1 MKLSISIL
9 SLIMCVVACNFSFAS
24 TINVPTDHTN
34 IQAAIDA
41 AVDGDTILIKP
52 GTYTENINFKGKTIV
67 VGSLYLSTEDE
78 SYISS
83 TIIDGGMKGPVVL
96 FENNENRESQ
106 LVGLTIKKTTAQE
119 CKEFTGYSIGGVSPI
134 AHDNKPKLI
143 LIDKNLSKYEKVFAA
158 AGHPYVVFSVTYLEL
173 VKLTNGTVNNI
184 VE

>member
-1 MKLSISIL
+1 MNQ
-9 SLIMCVVACNFSFAS
+9 LINRKAVTKVKNYLNKF
-24 TINVPTDHTN
+24 DEN
-34 IQAAIDA
+34 IELIVLDETARTAIDA
-41 AVDGDTILIKP
+41 ANSL
-52 GTYTENINFKGKTIV
+52 KTK
-67 VGSLYLSTEDE
+67 VGSIVKSLLFKDNDNNYYLCLVSGDKYVSTDK
-78 SYISS
+78 I
-83 TIIDGGMKGPVVL
+83 
-96 FENNENRESQ
+96 SQ

-158 AGHPYVVFSVTYLEL
+158 AGHPYVVFGVTYLEL

>member
-1 MKLSISIL
+1 MND
-9 SLIMCVVACNFSFAS
+9 LINRKTVIKVKNYLNKF
-24 TINVPTDHTN
+24 DQN
-34 IQAAIDA
+34 IELIVLDETARTAIDA
-41 AVDGDTILIKP
+41 ANSLK
-52 GTYTENINFKGKTIV
+52 TE
-67 VGSLYLSTEDE
+67 VGSIVKSLLFKDNDNNYYLCLVSGDKYVSTDK
-78 SYISS
+78 I
-83 TIIDGGMKGPVVL
+83 
-96 FENNENRESQ
+96 SQ

-158 AGHPYVVFSVTYLEL
+158 AGHPYVVFGVTYLEL

>member
-1 MKLSISIL
+1 MND
-9 SLIMCVVACNFSFAS
+9 LINRKAVTKVKNYLNKF
-24 TINVPTDHTN
+24 DEN
-34 IQAAIDA
+34 IELIVLDETARTAIDA
-41 AVDGDTILIKP
+41 ANSLK
-52 GTYTENINFKGKTIV
+52 TE
-67 VGSLYLSTEDE
+67 VGSIVKSLLFKDNDNNYYLCLVSGDKYVSTDK
-78 SYISS
+78 I
-83 TIIDGGMKGPVVL
+83 
-96 FENNENRESQ
+96 SQ

-158 AGHPYVVFSVTYLEL
+158 AGHPYVVFGVAYLEL

>member
-1 MKLSISIL
+1 MNE
-9 SLIMCVVACNFSFAS
+9 LINRKAVTKVKNYLNKF
-24 TINVPTDHTN
+24 DEN
-34 IQAAIDA
+34 IELIVLDETARTAIDA
-41 AVDGDTILIKP
+41 ANSLK
-52 GTYTENINFKGKTIV
+52 TE
-67 VGSLYLSTEDE
+67 VGSIVKSLLFKDHNHHYYLCLVSGDKYVSTDK
-78 SYISS
+78 I
-83 TIIDGGMKGPVVL
+83 
-96 FENNENRESQ
+96 SQ

-158 AGHPYVVFSVTYLEL
+158 AGHPYVVFNVTYLEL

>member
-1 MKLSISIL
+1 MNE
-9 SLIMCVVACNFSFAS
+9 LINRKAVTKVKNYLNKF
-24 TINVPTDHTN
+24 DEN
-34 IQAAIDA
+34 IELIVLDETARTAIDA
-41 AVDGDTILIKP
+41 ANSLK
-52 GTYTENINFKGKTIV
+52 TE
-67 VGSLYLSTEDE
+67 VGSIVKSLLFKDNDNNYYLCLVSGDKYVSTDK
-78 SYISS
+78 I
-83 TIIDGGMKGPVVL
+83 
-96 FENNENRESQ
+96 SQ

-158 AGHPYVVFSVTYLEL
+158 AGHPYVIFGVTYLEL

>member
-1 MKLSISIL
+1 MNE
-9 SLIMCVVACNFSFAS
+9 LINRKAVTKVKNYLNKF
-24 TINVPTDHTN
+24 DEN
-34 IQAAIDA
+34 IELIVLDETARTAIDA
-41 AVDGDTILIKP
+41 ANSLK
-52 GTYTENINFKGKTIV
+52 TE
-67 VGSLYLSTEDE
+67 VGSIVKSLLFKDNDNNYYLCLVSGDKYVSTDK
-78 SYISS
+78 I
-83 TIIDGGMKGPVVL
+83 
-96 FENNENRESQ
+96 SQ

-158 AGHPYVVFSVTYLEL
+158 AGHPYVVFSVTYSEL

>member
-1 MKLSISIL
+1 MNE
-9 SLIMCVVACNFSFAS
+9 LINRKAVTKVKNYLNKF
-24 TINVPTDHTN
+24 DEN
-34 IQAAIDA
+34 IELIVLDETARTAIDA
-41 AVDGDTILIKP
+41 ANSLK
-52 GTYTENINFKGKTIV
+52 TE
-67 VGSLYLSTEDE
+67 VGSIVKSLLFKDNDNNYYLCLVSGDKYVSTNK
-78 SYISS
+78 I
-83 TIIDGGMKGPVVL
+83 
-96 FENNENRESQ
+96 SQ

-158 AGHPYVVFSVTYLEL
+158 AGHPYVVFGVTYLEL

>member
-1 MKLSISIL
+1 MNE
-9 SLIMCVVACNFSFAS
+9 LINRKAVTKVKNYLNKF
-24 TINVPTDHTN
+24 DEN
-34 IQAAIDA
+34 IELIALDETARTAIDA
-41 AVDGDTILIKP
+41 ANSLK
-52 GTYTENINFKGKTIV
+52 TE
-67 VGSLYLSTEDE
+67 VGSIVKSLLFKDNDNNYYLCLVSGDKYVSTDK
-78 SYISS
+78 I
-83 TIIDGGMKGPVVL
+83 
-96 FENNENRESQ
+96 SQ

-158 AGHPYVVFSVTYLEL
+158 AGHPYVVFGVTYLEL

>member
-1 MKLSISIL
+1 MNE
-9 SLIMCVVACNFSFAS
+9 LINRKAVTKVKNYLNKF
-24 TINVPTDHTN
+24 DEN
-34 IQAAIDA
+34 IELIVLDETARTAIDA
-41 AVDGDTILIKP
+41 ANSLK
-52 GTYTENINFKGKTIV
+52 TE
-67 VGSLYLSTEDE
+67 VGSIVKSLLFKDHNHHHYLCLVSGDKYVSTDK
-78 SYISS
+78 I
-83 TIIDGGMKGPVVL
+83 
-96 FENNENRESQ
+96 SQ

-158 AGHPYVVFSVTYLEL
+158 AGHPYVVFGVTFLEL